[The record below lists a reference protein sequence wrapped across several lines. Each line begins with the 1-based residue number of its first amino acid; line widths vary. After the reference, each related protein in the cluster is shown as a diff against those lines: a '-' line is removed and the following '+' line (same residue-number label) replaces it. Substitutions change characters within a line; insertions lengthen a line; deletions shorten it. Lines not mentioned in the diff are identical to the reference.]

1 MSAATKL
8 RSLSA
13 SQFDLLQ
20 YFGSM
25 AHAVVIEEK
34 MEQMGWS
41 WVRQGNYAAHHEGPA
56 FCYVRGNDKLRYN
69 IRPWKKA
76 TGQYVW
82 RCHHPAFKKG
92 DEFVEFLE
100 PVSCAVAQEVQGE

>member
-1 MSAATKL
+1 MSVPAKMLTANPTDLVMYLGSVAKAAVL
-8 RSLSA
+8 A
-13 SQFDLLQ
+13 D
-20 YFGSM
+20 
-25 AHAVVIEEK
+25 K
-34 MEQMGWS
+34 MEQLGWAWTGAGS
-41 WVRQGNYAAHHEGPA
+41 YHSYTEGPA